1 MPVALL
7 ALALL
12 FPYFGVP
19 GSFRGVVVRG
29 PDHQQGWIYVA
40 GRNDSL
46 RRVEVT
52 KAVVTYDEGVPARLR
67 GRAPREE
74 IVEGAEIRVTGEPDA
89 KGAWHASEIEIVK
102 VSPKKK
108 RAITAAGVTPI

>member
-1 MPVALL
+1 MRDSFLCAVLL
-7 ALALL
+7 LSYL
-12 FPYFGVP
+12 GVP
-19 GSFRGVVVRG
+19 GTFRGTVVRG
-29 PDHQQGWIYVA
+29 PDHQRGWIYVA
-40 GRNDSL
+40 GRNESL

-89 KGAWHASEIEIVK
+89 KGAWHASEIEIV
-102 VSPKKK
+102 
-108 RAITAAGVTPI
+108 